1 MSEPRPSPYKADPR
15 PRSPLAGRPC
25 KDETIG
31 CVDGQEMPH
40 GPDSEPARPWS
51 VGQVSIG
58 QGLIELEFGNRFRI
72 GRVEPADLIEREHA
86 LGWSASRRQW
96 RGSGGEI
103 EIGEDAADGNGIRN
117 EGDDAHR
124 STATTLRAV
133 PRADEREDVIDVR
146 DEGGPARGRAA
157 TWGDAVRRTGDGL
170 STELRYGRLLS
181 RTLITPERDDLI
193 PELCIGSQDAVI
205 AVAVDAWRVNE

>member
-1 MSEPRPSPYKADPR
+1 
-15 PRSPLAGRPC
+15 
-25 KDETIG
+25 
-31 CVDGQEMPH
+31 MPH

-58 QGLIELEFGNRFRI
+58 QG
-72 GRVEPADLIEREHA
+72 LIEREHA

-103 EIGEDAADGNGIRN
+103 EIGEDGADGNGIRN

-133 PRADEREDVIDVR
+133 PRADEREDVID
-146 DEGGPARGRAA
+146 ARAMREAQRE
-157 TWGDAVRRTGDGL
+157 DVRRPGA
-170 STELRYGRLLS
+170 
-181 RTLITPERDDLI
+181 TPSDEPATD
-193 PELCIGSQDAVI
+193 
-205 AVAVDAWRVNE
+205 

>member
-1 MSEPRPSPYKADPR
+1 MSEPRPSPYEAGPR

-58 QGLIELEFGNRFRI
+58 QGLIELEGTARSVVGNRFRI
-72 GRVEPADLIEREHA
+72 GRVEPAGLIEREHA

-103 EIGEDAADGNGIRN
+103 EIGQNGGNGIPN
-117 EGDDAHR
+117 
-124 STATTLRAV
+124 
-133 PRADEREDVIDVR
+133 
-146 DEGGPARGRAA
+146 
-157 TWGDAVRRTGDGL
+157 
-170 STELRYGRLLS
+170 
-181 RTLITPERDDLI
+181 TPT
-193 PELCIGSQDAVI
+193 
-205 AVAVDAWRVNE
+205 